1 VDPVGEC
8 DRLVGTR
15 YLRVSHGSEGHD
27 VDLPGDGCFPLRLNT
42 FHRTETGVQ
51 DLSSTG
57 R

>member
-1 VDPVGEC
+1 MWTFLAMDI
-8 DRLVGTR
+8 
-15 YLRVSHGSEGHD
+15 
-27 VDLPGDGCFPLRLNT
+27 PLRLNT